1 MERDPGAAA
10 LTHAALPRPR
20 APEEA
25 APSGL
30 DQVVQQVLA
39 DPDRLTLVFQP
50 LVALEHGTV
59 AGYEALSRFEGPG
72 ARPDLVFAEA
82 DRLGVGAELEAV
94 AVARCLDVRTTLPPD
109 CFLTVNV
116 SPHLVVRPPLRDLLL
131 GTADLAPLVLELTEH
146 QQVDQLDE
154 VLRLREAVRARGGL
168 WALDDAGAGYSGLQ
182 ALVQLRPDLVKLDR
196 SLVQDAAEDEAKL
209 AMAEALGGLAGRLD
223 AWLLAEGVE
232 TWSELEAFLRLGV
245 PLAQGYLLGR
255 PAPPWAGLSEEL
267 ATRIRRARLQAVLA
281 ENVAGLVEEVPRE
294 VDAAAGRTA
303 LRLDDWGRPVAVL
316 LPRLADDREQGHR
329 VVETT
334 MRVRASEG
342 VEDVAR
348 RAMTR
353 RLEERFAPI
362 PVVDAEGRS
371 LGVVRVE
378 RLVVRLAALKDR

>member
-1 MERDPGAAA
+1 MEREATGGDVTDAR
-10 LTHAALPRPR
+10 LPHPR
-20 APEEA
+20 ASQE
-25 APSGL
+25 SGDPL
-30 DQVVQQVLA
+30 DRVVEQVLD

-72 ARPDLVFAEA
+72 ARPDLVFGAA
-82 DRLGVGAELEAV
+82 DRLGVGAELEAL
-94 AVARCLDVRTTLPPD
+94 AVARCLEMRSTLPPD
-109 CFLTVNV
+109 RFLTVNV
-116 SPHLVVRPPLRDLLL
+116 SPHLVVRSPLRDLLL
-131 GTADLAPLVLELTEH
+131 EASDLAPLVLELTEH
-146 QQVDQLDE
+146 QQVDELDE
-154 VLRLREAVRARGGL
+154 VLRLRDAVRSRGGL
-168 WALDDAGAGYSGLQ
+168 WALDDVGAGHSGLQ
-182 ALVQLRPDLVKLDR
+182 ALVRLRPDLVKLDR

-209 AMAEALGGLAGRLD
+209 AMAETLGELAGRLD

-232 TWSELEAFLRLGV
+232 TWSELEAFLRMGV

-255 PAPPWAGLSEEL
+255 PAPPWAELPEEMS
-267 ATRIRRARLQAVLA
+267 ARIRRARQQAMLA

-294 VDAAAGRTA
+294 VDAAADQVA
-303 LRLDDWGRPVAVL
+303 LRLDGWGRPVAVL
-316 LPRLADDREQGHR
+316 VPRPRGEHEQGHQ

-353 RLEERFAPI
+353 RLEERFLPV
-362 PVVDAEGRS
+362 PVVDREGRS

-378 RLVVRLAALKDR
+378 RLVVRLASLKGS